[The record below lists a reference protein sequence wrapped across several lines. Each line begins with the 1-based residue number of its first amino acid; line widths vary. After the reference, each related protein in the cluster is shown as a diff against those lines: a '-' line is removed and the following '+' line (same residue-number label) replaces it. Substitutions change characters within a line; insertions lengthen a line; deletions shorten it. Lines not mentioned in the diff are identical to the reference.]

1 VADGGIHDPERLSSL
16 LDAVLLIGSDLSLPA
31 VLRRI
36 VEAACHLVDAR
47 YGALGVLDPA
57 AEGLAEFITFGV
69 DDETAAATGDPP
81 AGHGILG
88 LLIRDPRPLRL
99 RDLTAHPDSV
109 GFPPGHPPM
118 KTFLGVP
125 IRVRDAVFGTL
136 YLTEKMPTSSRPDRS
151 DRPEFTGE
159 DEELVTAM
167 ARAAGIAIDNARLHA
182 RVSQLAVVEDR
193 DRIARDLHDTVIQRL
208 FATGLTLQAMV
219 RLASP
224 QVATRIQD
232 AIDDL
237 DDTIR
242 QIRTTIFA
250 LEGPTTAGGLRDR
263 LVDLISEMTS
273 VLGFAPSIN
282 FAGAIDSQVDGE
294 TGEQLLVTLRE
305 ALSNAARH
313 AAATNVQISVVVDK
327 GGLTLRVTDN
337 GRGIPDVGDR
347 PSGGRGLVNMQRR
360 AEALGGSFVAVPGPG
375 GGTILTWRTPLP
387 A

>member
-1 VADGGIHDPERLSSL
+1 VVAHGQINDPERLNSL
-16 LDAVLLIGSDLSLPA
+16 LDAVLVIGSDLSLPA

-47 YGALGVLDPA
+47 FGALGVLDPA
-57 AEGLAEFITFGV
+57 AEGLSDFITFGV

-99 RDLTAHPDSV
+99 LDLTAHPDSV

-118 KTFLGVP
+118 KSFLGVP
-125 IRVRDAVFGTL
+125 VRVRDAVFGTL
-136 YLTEKMPTSSRPDRS
+136 YLTEKMAATNS
-151 DRPEFTGE
+151 PEFTAE
-159 DEELVTAM
+159 DEELVTVM

-224 QVATRIQD
+224 QVATRLQA

-250 LEGPTTAGGLRDR
+250 LQGPPTGGGLRDG
-263 LVDLISEMTS
+263 LVDLISEMTP
-273 VLGFAPSIN
+273 VLGFAPSMT
-282 FAGAIDSQVDGE
+282 FAGAIDAQVDSE
-294 TGEQLLVTLRE
+294 TGEQLMATLRE
-305 ALSNAARH
+305 ALSNVARH
-313 AAATNVQISVVVDK
+313 AAATNVQVSVLVDH

-337 GRGIPDVGDR
+337 GRGIPAATDR
-347 PSGGRGLVNMQRR
+347 PHGGRGLANMQRR
-360 AEALGGSFVAVPGPG
+360 AEALGGSFAAVPGPG
-375 GGTILTWRTPLP
+375 GGTILTWRTPP
-387 A
+387 AS